1 MLDDFHSRGTVL
13 EWPQYIEML
22 IKMWSGLCMYRIPD
36 LSSKSVVK
44 IPKRLQV
51 PSRPAYLKYVFAEQY
66 LSSVQF
72 NTYRSH
78 CFFYIV
84 EAVQG

>member
-1 MLDDFHSRGTVL
+1 
-13 EWPQYIEML
+13 
-22 IKMWSGLCMYRIPD
+22 MWSGLL
-36 LSSKSVVK
+36 LSIAEFQIFK
-44 IPKRLQV
+44 ISPENTQT
-51 PSRPAYLKYVFAEQY
+51 SARPAYLKYVFAAQY

-84 EAVQG
+84 EAVQGWLGCEE